1 MREIKN
7 WVSWQKL
14 KFQWWIN
21 PLDRLWSVGKF
32 VHIPHLKWQIQAW
45 VLLGCTWMK
54 RRAFQVLR
62 WWKAALF
69 TFYLVVLSWNGG
81 NGMYYLDVLGQ
92 NGGRF
97 NFRQWWKLRGISL
110 FQSLPCC
117 TLSDWGIFQTFPW
130 CSLMKSGFFPVFLL
144 DVAWQNRFFCYT

>member
-1 MREIKN
+1 MWASLLIFHIWN
-7 WVSWQKL
+7 
-14 KFQWWIN
+14 
-21 PLDRLWSVGKF
+21 GKF
-32 VHIPHLKWQIQAW
+32 RSGIYLD
-45 VLLGCTWMK
+45 VLGWN
-54 RRAFQVLR
+54 AVLFKFYVDVR

-144 DVAWQNRFFCYT
+144 DVAWQNRFFCFT